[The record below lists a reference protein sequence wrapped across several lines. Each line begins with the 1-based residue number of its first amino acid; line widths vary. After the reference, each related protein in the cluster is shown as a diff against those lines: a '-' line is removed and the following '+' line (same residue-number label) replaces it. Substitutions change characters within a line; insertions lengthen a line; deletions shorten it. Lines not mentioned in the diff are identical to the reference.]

1 MRGWPGRGLRVIT
14 DYVLRPLW
22 RSLEALGAVYMAPV
36 EHYHTLIVDA
46 SAPRSRDPF
55 AAFLPGGAVPETA
68 GPPPAHP
75 ERLCAD
81 VPLSRQ
87 ERRLAR
93 EIWPGGTAG
102 GDVRGG

>member
-1 MRGWPGRGLRVIT
+1 MRGLPGRGLRMIT
-14 DYVLRPLW
+14 RYVLRPLW

-36 EHYHTLIVDA
+36 EHYHTLIVEA
-46 SAPRSRDPF
+46 SAPRLRDPF
-55 AAFLPGGAVPETA
+55 TAFLPGGTTPDA

-93 EIWPGGTAG
+93 EIWPDGSAGRDVHGG
-102 GDVRGG
+102 